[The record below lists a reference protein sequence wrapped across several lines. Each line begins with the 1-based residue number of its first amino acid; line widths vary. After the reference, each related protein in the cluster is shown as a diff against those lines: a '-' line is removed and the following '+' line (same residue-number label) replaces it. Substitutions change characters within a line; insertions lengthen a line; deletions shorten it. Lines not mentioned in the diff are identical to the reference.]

1 LNEERRQ
8 GATFAE
14 TPQGGTMDAVVR
26 VQDGRSTPVD
36 ASREQQTAAEVSRQD
51 SPADSG
57 AHSHSSYPQNPQ
69 AGVQTPEPG
78 VRDMVEPQ
86 PDTESEP
93 GDSLAA
99 PLPGDFLLAEYES
112 DCARFVADA
121 KNLARRR
128 MMGAF
133 AH

>member
-1 LNEERRQ
+1 
-8 GATFAE
+8 
-14 TPQGGTMDAVVR
+14 
-26 VQDGRSTPVD
+26 
-36 ASREQQTAAEVSRQD
+36 
-51 SPADSG
+51 
-57 AHSHSSYPQNPQ
+57 
-69 AGVQTPEPG
+69 
-78 VRDMVEPQ
+78 MVEPQ
-86 PDTESEP
+86 ADAESEP
-93 GDSLAA
+93 LGGSLAG